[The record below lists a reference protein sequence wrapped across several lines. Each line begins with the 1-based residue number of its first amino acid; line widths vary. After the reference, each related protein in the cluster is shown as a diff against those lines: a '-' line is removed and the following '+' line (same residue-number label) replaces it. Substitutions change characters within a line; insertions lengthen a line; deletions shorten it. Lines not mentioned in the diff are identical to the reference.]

1 MIRRNVPLGLLV
13 CGLLIAPH
21 PCLAQD
27 RWWMDE
33 PVRLVQTNLRE
44 TDSGLD
50 PVRLVGQVADFPA
63 NTLLFGCGGIVAH
76 YPTEVE
82 FHYRSPH
89 LPPGR
94 DPFGETLREAH
105 RRGIRVIG
113 RFDFSRAPKPVFE
126 AHPEWFFRSAEGRPV
141 VDENGLHSSCINGGY
156 YWEHAARVLD
166 EALSRYDMD
175 GLFFNMFG
183 NPSTDYHRRPIG
195 LCHCGNCRARF
206 QARYGRP
213 LPDHPDEDYR
223 RFLFDC
229 SNEVAA
235 RFAELIHGK
244 RRKAALLTY
253 LQDHVDGIMSESNT
267 AVPPRLPLW
276 PYSASENVNR
286 ARNSRPGKMAFN
298 LCMAF
303 VDFRYRAAAV
313 PRAEVRLRLYQN
325 MAQGAGPSFA
335 VLGTLDQ
342 EDRTSLA
349 AARPVFRWHAE
360 HEDLY
365 VGQRS
370 AARVLLLAEPSP
382 GSNHDSDGY
391 KGFYRLLSEL
401 HIPFAASDDL
411 GVPEREP
418 DRFDLIIVP
427 GKSSVA
433 LDGYLGRGGRLL
445 IAGAEPPAL
454 ELPKTVRTWAE
465 TRGSYFRIHD
475 HALFPSLKDTDL
487 LFLDGAYREL
497 VPSARP
503 LLTLIPPSRFGPPEK
518 VFTDKVETDK
528 PGLLLADYGKGRL
541 AYVPW
546 DVGALYHRLGSDSHR
561 GFVADLIDRLLPV
574 GRQLRTDAHP
584 LVEVTIM
591 EQPARGRTLVHLVN
605 LSGHS
610 DTAYHPPVPMRDI
623 ALELVG
629 RWTIARAI
637 GLGKDLPVTRAGRST
652 RFVVQ
657 ELGEY
662 EVVILE

>member
-1 MIRRNVPLGLLV
+1 MIRKNLLLGLLT
-13 CGLLIAPH
+13 CGLMIAPH
-21 PCLAQD
+21 PCFAQH
-27 RWWMDE
+27 RWWLDE

-76 YPTEVE
+76 YPTEVG

-94 DPFGETLREAH
+94 DLFGETVRESH

-113 RFDFSRAPKPVFE
+113 RFDFSRAPKPVFD
-126 AHPEWFFRSAEGRPV
+126 AHPAWFFRTAEGQPV
-141 VDENGLHSSCINGGY
+141 ADENGLYTSCINGGY
-156 YWEHAARVLD
+156 YREHAPKVLD
-166 EALSRYDMD
+166 EALSRYDVD

-183 NPSTDYHRRPIG
+183 NPSSDYHRRPIG
-195 LCHCGNCRARF
+195 LCHCDHCRKRF
-206 QARYGRP
+206 QARFGRP
-213 LPDHPDEDYR
+213 LPDTPNDDYR

-229 SNEVAA
+229 ANEVAA
-235 RFAELIHGK
+235 RFAGLIHGK
-244 RRKAALLTY
+244 RPKAAFLTY

-286 ARNSRPGKMAFN
+286 ARNSRPEKMAFN

-303 VDFRYRAAAV
+303 VDFRYRAASV
-313 PRAEVRLRLYQN
+313 PKFEIQLRLYQN
-325 MAQGAGPSFA
+325 MAHGAGPCFA

-360 HEDLY
+360 HQDLY

-370 AARVLLLAEPSP
+370 AARVLLLTQPPP

-401 HIPFAASDDL
+401 HIPFAVSNDV
-411 GVPEREP
+411 GVLEREP
-418 DRFDLIIVP
+418 DRFDLIVSPAGVP
-427 GKSSVA
+427 AEVVRF
-433 LDGYLGRGGRLL
+433 LRRGGRLL
-445 IAGAEPPAL
+445 VAGADPPTL
-454 ELPKTVRTWAE
+454 DLPKTVRTWTE

-487 LFLDGAYREL
+487 LFLDGPYQEL
-497 VPSARP
+497 EPPAKP

-518 VFTDKVETDK
+518 VFTDKRETDK
-528 PGLLLADYGKGRL
+528 PGLLLSDFGMGRL

-546 DVGALYHRLGSDSHR
+546 DVGALYHRHGSDSHR
-561 GFVADLIDRLLPV
+561 GFVADLIDHLLPA

-584 LVEVTIM
+584 LVEVTVM

-610 DTAYHPPVPMRDI
+610 DTAYHPPVPMREI
-623 ALELVG
+623 ALELTG
-629 RWTIARAI
+629 QWKTARAVGI
-637 GLGKDLPVTRAGRST
+637 GKDLAIIQAGRST
-652 RFVVQ
+652 RFLLPR
-657 ELGEY
+657 LGAY
-662 EVVILE
+662 EVIILE